1 MGEEWLYEVRIIHY
15 IIVYLQPFS
24 GWSVGKDHSQI
35 EAVSP
40 FTFLPTYRNGIKFLK
55 EMFRTPF
62 LSEVL
67 NELSCSKKKKSQL
80 LPSFLKKK

>member
-24 GWSVGKDHSQI
+24 GRSVGKDHSQI

-40 FTFLPTYRNGIKFLK
+40 FTFLP
-55 EMFRTPF
+55 
-62 LSEVL
+62 
-67 NELSCSKKKKSQL
+67 
-80 LPSFLKKK
+80 